1 MPKSIKI
8 KCGGEVEEIQLNN
21 VMIDFYKKETGK
33 KKITDKGLVK
43 FFSKSIINKNIVNN
57 NVGFLAISKEE
68 WVVHFTTLILD
79 QELQKSMGKN
89 GHALVKKEFNRDL
102 VFRLILDL
110 IESHL

>member
-43 FFSKSIINKNIVNN
+43 FFSNLLNLRHYIV
-57 NVGFLAISKEE
+57 
-68 WVVHFTTLILD
+68 
-79 QELQKSMGKN
+79 
-89 GHALVKKEFNRDL
+89 
-102 VFRLILDL
+102 
-110 IESHL
+110 